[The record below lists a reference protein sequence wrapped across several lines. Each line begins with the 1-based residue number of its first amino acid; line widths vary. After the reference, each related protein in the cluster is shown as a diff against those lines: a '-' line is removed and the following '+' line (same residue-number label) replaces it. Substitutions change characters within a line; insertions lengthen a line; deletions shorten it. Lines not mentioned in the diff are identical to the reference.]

1 MPEPSSSTRAPRIA
15 LTTYSTKPRGGV
27 VHTLELAEALH
38 SAGMAVT
45 VIAMGEPG
53 ALFREVSVPVRMI
66 APPGQFDTLE
76 ERVFSWIDAMT
87 SGLQGM
93 RDEFDI
99 VHSQDCISARAAARV
114 RDAGAPFKLV
124 RTVHHV
130 DDFTTQALI
139 DCQRNAI
146 LEPDRAL
153 VVSKSWQDRLLD
165 EYGIAA
171 SIVYNGVKADRFR
184 TKLTPERRA
193 ELRNRIGSGNR
204 FLYLTIGGIEPR
216 KGSEFLMKA
225 MAKLKAERPEP
236 PLLAVIGGHS
246 FQDYRDYRDQ
256 VLGSFSEMGLE
267 LGKDVILLNTVTQTE
282 LVEWLAAADGF
293 VFPSTKEGWG
303 LVIMEA
309 AAAGLPVV
317 ASDIDVFREFL
328 VADEHAILTTTGDVD
343 SLASGMARLVDEPEI
358 AGRLVQNGMNLVAGY
373 SWEATAEEHIR
384 IYDEI
389 LRTQP
394 K

>member
-1 MPEPSSSTRAPRIA
+1 MMPYPSSSARSPRIA

-27 VHTLELAEALH
+27 VHTLELAEALQ

-66 APPGQFDTLE
+66 APPGQFETLE
-76 ERVFSWIDAMT
+76 ERVFNWIDAMT
-87 SGLQGM
+87 SGLHEM

-165 EYGIAA
+165 EYGVTA
-171 SIVYNGVKADRFR
+171 SIVYNGVKPERFR
-184 TKLTPERRA
+184 TTLTADRRA
-193 ELRNRIGSGNR
+193 ELRCSIGSENR

-216 KGSEFLMKA
+216 KGSEYLMKA

-246 FQDYRDYRDQ
+246 FQDYRDYRDR
-256 VLGSFSEMGLE
+256 VLGSLPEMGLE
-267 LGKDVILLNTVTQTE
+267 LGKDIVLLNTVSQTE

-328 VADEHAILTTTGDVD
+328 VADKHAILTSTGNVD
-343 SLASGMARLVDEPEI
+343 SLASGMARLLDEPETAI
-358 AGRLVQNGMNLVAGY
+358 RLAQNGHHLVADY
-373 SWEATAEEHIR
+373 SWKATAEEHIR
-384 IYDEI
+384 IYDEVI
-389 LRTQP
+389 RV
-394 K
+394 